1 LGFSLLSKAS
11 SVRLLRGYGLSVGA
25 MAGCVLCGVVL
36 APVITRSQATTT
48 FAGRCFDYDGAGR
61 LIGVRD
67 EGGNVRAYGLD
78 PASNR
83 KGVTASGGGAA
94 CSGAGVPTPATVI
107 LPPPP
112 LLPENNNRVPVANSD
127 TATVSAFGNV
137 KKSVMV
143 LANDTDPDGD
153 PLQITDASYDASMV
167 QVTKLATPTSG
178 GKFIFLEIIGVD
190 EGVTPV
196 QYTISDG
203 RGGQATGVVNV
214 TVTGTGL
221 Q

>member
-1 LGFSLLSKAS
+1 MLGS
-11 SVRLLRGYGLSVGA
+11 YGLSVAA

-36 APVITRSQATTT
+36 APVITLSQATTT

-94 CSGAGVPTPATVI
+94 CSGGGVPAPATVSPPPPPG

-112 LLPENNNRVPVANSD
+112 LPPPVTNNRVPVANPD
-127 TATVSAFGNV
+127 TAIVSAFGNV

-153 PLQITDASYDASMV
+153 PLQITDATYDASMV
-167 QVTKLATPTSG
+167 QVTKLATPTSS
-178 GKFIFLEIIGVD
+178 GKFMFLEIIGVD
-190 EGVTPV
+190 EGVTQV
-196 QYTISDG
+196 QYIVSDG

-221 Q
+221 QRN